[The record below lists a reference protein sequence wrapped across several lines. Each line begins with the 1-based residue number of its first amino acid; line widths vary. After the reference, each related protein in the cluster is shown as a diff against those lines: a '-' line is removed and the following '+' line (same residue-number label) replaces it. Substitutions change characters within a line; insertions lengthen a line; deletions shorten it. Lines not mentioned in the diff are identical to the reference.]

1 MHQGRPVQPE
11 LNPKLQYVYTLRE
24 EIVRIRFQQEMLRET
39 VAHLERR
46 SEQLRKEYET
56 GS

>member
-11 LNPKLQYVYTLRE
+11 LNSKLQYVYTLHE
-24 EIVRIRFQQEMLRET
+24 EIVHIRFQQEMLCET
-39 VAHLERR
+39 VMHLERR

-56 GS
+56 GQ